1 MGSSASK
8 VAGKAAGAAG
18 RRQYPSTSSILH
30 NTTPTPNA
38 AAASRTNASPQ
49 TTQPTAASQV
59 HPNPAAAPPTEEK
72 ERHIELDGRDPQFGS
87 ALRKIGVAK
96 PVSETRPHE
105 DAFPT
110 SSQPMHSG
118 QNIFPSGTTNPALQ
132 LVQARERFNKLW
144 EAEEEN
150 RGRGTFAGRTLLSA
164 SDIKEALTM
173 RDEGGRSSQ
182 QIEKDM
188 RLNPGTLD
196 KLIAKGIIGNA

>member
-30 NTTPTPNA
+30 NTTPTPNV
-38 AAASRTNASPQ
+38 AASRTNATPQ
-49 TTQPTAASQV
+49 TTSAPAPSQV
-59 HPNPAAAPPTEEK
+59 HPNPAFAPPAEDK
-72 ERHIELDGRDPQFGS
+72 DSQIELDGRDPQFGS

-110 SSQPMHSG
+110 SSQPMSSG
-118 QNIFPSGTTNPALQ
+118 QNIFPTGTTNPAMH
-132 LVQARERFNKLW
+132 LVQSRERFNKLW
-144 EAEEEN
+144 ETEEEN

-164 SDIKEALTM
+164 NDIKEALTL
-173 RDEGGRSSQ
+173 RDEGGRSTQ
-182 QIEKDM
+182 QIEKEM
-188 RLNPGTLD
+188 RLSPGILD
-196 KLIAKGIIGNA
+196 KLVAKGIIGNA